1 MATAHELHHGLLAQI
16 RPAEHRRTMASS
28 PSSASAVV
36 AGRAEIRAHLDLLRH
51 GGQLVGDSRPP
62 RLLRHA
68 RSSTLASAPPSSS
81 GQQQQ

>member
-28 PSSASAVV
+28 PSSASAVA
-36 AGRAEIRAHLDLLRH
+36 AGRAEIRARLDLLRH
-51 GGQLVGDSRPP
+51 GGRPVRDSRPP

-68 RSSTLASAPPSSS
+68 QSSVLASAPPSSS
-81 GQQQQ
+81 GQRR